1 MMDFEVCIDSVEGA
15 LLASKH
21 GAKRVE
27 LCAALSEGGLTPSA
41 AMIEA
46 CAEVSTAEVYVMIRP
61 SAGGFCYS
69 PAEIKLMRRDIN
81 AAKSLGA
88 HGVVFGILN
97 SDFSVDIKNNILL
110 METALDLELG
120 TTFHRAIDLCPNPL
134 NALESLI
141 HIGFN
146 RILTS
151 GGKETAE
158 EGMKGIKELLA
169 AANRKIEIMA
179 GSGISASNAA
189 KFIEL
194 GLDAIHFT
202 AKKMIQEKLTLDM
215 GPKYQVDE
223 FKMQEIA
230 QICI

>member
-1 MMDFEVCIDSVEGA
+1 MDFEVCIDSVEGA
-15 LLASKH
+15 VLASKH

-41 AMIEA
+41 GMIEA

-69 PAEIKLMRRDIN
+69 HSEIKLMQRDIN

-88 HGVVFGILN
+88 QGVVFGILN
-97 SDFSVDIKNNILL
+97 PDFSIDIKNNMLL

-134 NALESLI
+134 KALESLI
-141 HIGFN
+141 HTGFN
-146 RILTS
+146 RVLTS

-158 EGMKGIKELLA
+158 EGIEGIKELLA
-169 AANRKIEIMA
+169 TANRKIEIMA
-179 GSGISASNAA
+179 GSGINASNAA
-189 KFIEL
+189 KFIDL
-194 GLDAIHFT
+194 GVDAIHFT
-202 AKKMIQEKLTLDM
+202 AKKVIQENLRLDM
-215 GPKYQVDE
+215 GPKYQVEE
-223 FKMQEIA
+223 FKIEEIA
-230 QICI
+230 RICI